1 MIFHT
6 SSTQREHAALHPRDF
21 VAQAE
26 RRRRFAQKLAVRS
39 TDAHSVGVWSGEGCL
54 GASWCRGG
62 VFDLAVEVI

>member
-21 VAQAE
+21 ADQAE

-39 TDAHSVGVWSGEGCL
+39 TDAHDASVCGV
-54 GASWCRGG
+54 RGVARRG
-62 VFDLAVEVI
+62 VVVEVI